1 MTFVLL
7 FFQQNGQVMKNTESL
22 KKNYEFA
29 RVYKKGKYYK
39 SENLTLYVL
48 KNNRKIKRIGITV
61 SKKAYGR
68 SVDRNRIRRLVR
80 ESYRSFE
87 QEITENPNM
96 VFVVRKNN
104 EVPKFSTINQEV
116 NYLLKQ
122 SGLI

>member
-1 MTFVLL
+1 MAFVLPL
-7 FFQQNGQVMKNTESL
+7 MRQNGYEMKKTESL

-29 RVYKKGKYYK
+29 RVYKKGNRYRSK
-39 SENLTLYVL
+39 NLSLYVL
-48 KNNRKIKRIGITV
+48 KDNRKKKRIGITV

-87 QEITENPNM
+87 KQINGNPNM

-104 EVPKFSTINQEV
+104 EVPPFSIIKEEV
-116 NYLLKQ
+116 QDLLQQ
-122 SGLI
+122 SGLM